1 MKKRNLFCIRL
12 LLLSVFCLFVST
24 VMAEDLV
31 LQVWLAD
38 GQVMSINLNEEPRT
52 TYNDGN
58 LVITTT
64 KTTISY
70 PLEKVKRYTYASVSS
85 GITSPKGVEATFSAD
100 GETLTFKGLKTGTS
114 IMLYNVAGQL
124 LRKVTPT
131 TEGQAAVSVSKLP
144 TGVYVVNMND
154 ATYKIT
160 KR

>member
-1 MKKRNLFCIRL
+1 MKKQKLLCMRL
-12 LLLSVFCLFVST
+12 LLLSVLFLFTST

-52 TYNDGN
+52 TYDDGN
-58 LVITTT
+58 LVFTTT

-70 PLEKVKRYTYASVSS
+70 PLEHVKRYTYVSSSS
-85 GITSPKGVEATFSAD
+85 GISSPKGVEATFSAD
-100 GETLTFKGLKTGTS
+100 GETLTFKGLNAGMS

-124 LRKVTPT
+124 LRKVAPT
-131 TEGQAAVSVSKLP
+131 TEGHAAISVSQLP
-144 TGVYVVNMND
+144 TGVYVVKMND

>member
-12 LLLSVFCLFVST
+12 LLLSVLCLFAST
-24 VMAEDLV
+24 VIAEDLV
-31 LQVWLAD
+31 LQVWLGD

-70 PLEKVKRYTYASVSS
+70 PLEHVKRYTYASSS
-85 GITSPKGVEATFSAD
+85 SSISSPKGVEATFSAD
-100 GETLTFKGLKTGTS
+100 GETLMFKGLKAGTS

-124 LRKVTPT
+124 LRKVAPT
-131 TEGQAAVSVSKLP
+131 TEGHAAVSVSKLP
-144 TGVYVVNMND
+144 TGVYVVKMND

>member
-1 MKKRNLFCIRL
+1 MKKRNLFCMRL
-12 LLLSVFCLFVST
+12 LLLSVLSLFSST
-24 VMAEDLV
+24 VKAEDMV

-38 GQVMSINLNEEPRT
+38 GQILSINLSEEPRT

-64 KTTISY
+64 KTAISY
-70 PLEKVKRYTYASVSS
+70 PLEKVKRYTYASASNGISS
-85 GITSPKGVEATFSAD
+85 PNVVKATFSAD
-100 GETLTFKGLKTGTS
+100 GETLTFNGLKTGTS

-124 LRKVTPT
+124 LRKVAPT
-131 TEGQAAVSVSKLP
+131 TEGRAAVSVSQLP
-144 TGVYVVNMND
+144 TGVYVVKMND